1 MGSRRVAI
9 AGAAALVLLAAGALA
24 PPASAQ
30 RKMDIA
36 VQDDNIF
43 LFPYG
48 LYNVDRAYAQARAFG
63 AGSVRF
69 NVLWG
74 EYDRFCRRYKGNCF
88 KLYDDAVA
96 AALRNGFKV
105 QMTIAGTPQYE
116 PSYSQYISY
125 RRPNSARFR
134 VFAARVAKRYKGKVF
149 RYSIWNEPNLARWIT
164 PSAKAPQYYARLV
177 KAAYPAIKRVDR
189 RNQVLIGELTSANR
203 PLDFLM
209 RMGGGI
215 RADGLAYH
223 PFEFFA
229 VPGRASIAFQGI
241 NSTLLIK
248 RTLSRLRRSIHTPA
262 GGALPLYFTEF
273 DYQTQGRYA
282 RYTRPES
289 KRARYAVA
297 AMRLAYRHR
306 VKQMLWYGLIH
317 PPRSLLYGDV
327 WDGAIIQ
334 RNGTPES
341 TWRSLVRA
349 RRSFGG

>member
-1 MGSRRVAI
+1 MGSRRTTVA
-9 AGAAALVLLAAGALA
+9 GVAALVLLAAGALA
-24 PPASAQ
+24 SPTFAQ
-30 RKMDIA
+30 RKMDIG

-63 AGSVRF
+63 ASSVRF
-69 NVLWG
+69 NVIWG

-88 KLYDDAVA
+88 KPYDDAVA
-96 AALRNGFKV
+96 AALRNGFRV
-105 QMTIAGTPQYE
+105 QMTIAGTPQYD
-116 PSYSQYISY
+116 PGYSQYISY
-125 RRPNSARFR
+125 LRPNSARFR
-134 VFAARVAKRYKGKVF
+134 VFAARVARRYKGKVF

-189 RNQVLIGELTSANR
+189 RNQVLIGELTSASR
-203 PLDFLM
+203 PLDFLV

-229 VPGRASIAFQGI
+229 VPGRKSIAFQGI
-241 NSTLLIK
+241 NSTPLIK
-248 RTLSRLRRSIHTPA
+248 RTLSRLRRSIRTPA
-262 GGALPLYFTEF
+262 GRALPLYFTEF

-297 AMRLAYRHR
+297 AMRLAYRYR
-306 VKQMLWYGLIH
+306 VTQMLWYGLIH
-317 PPRSLLYGDV
+317 PPRSLLNGDV
-327 WDGAIIQ
+327 WDGAMIQ

-341 TWRSLVRA
+341 TWKRLVGA